1 MSLKKFAALV
11 FLALF
16 SISTTALAKAGDK
29 LDASGVMQGWY
40 GLMLELV
47 RHTPTFSPPVAS
59 RSFAYIGV
67 TIYEDVASGRSDM
80 RSLAGQLNGLKPV
93 PQREAN
99 KKYDEAIIMNAA
111 MDAAA
116 QEFFSNTGPTGQR
129 ALAAFGKQMHA
140 KVSASIKR
148 DVAKRSKAYG
158 AALAKHIIAWSKADG
173 GADIQNMGFPLDYK
187 LSSEPGRWL
196 PTSTIGQQQFP
207 LLPQWGNN
215 RPFAMPSGAT
225 CPLPPPPAY
234 SEDKS
239 SEFYKQAMEVYLA
252 SKNLTPENKTI
263 ARFWSDD
270 PMLSTTPP
278 GHWIQIAF
286 SIFERDKLPL
296 EKQANLLARLGVATA
311 DAFIGCWHAKYQ
323 YDLVR
328 PITYI
333 RKLIDPKFEALLI
346 TPPFP
351 EYPSGHSTASAAM
364 ADVMTHVLGQNFAF
378 TDSSHVK
385 DALPERQF
393 NSFEAAAQE
402 AGISRLYGG
411 IHFRAAIENGLDQG
425 RCIAA
430 YTNKLQTF
438 K

>member
-1 MSLKKFAALV
+1 
-11 FLALF
+11 
-16 SISTTALAKAGDK
+16 
-29 LDASGVMQGWY
+29 MQGWY

-67 TIYEDVASGRSDM
+67 TIYEDVASGRTDM
-80 RSLAGQLNGLKPV
+80 RSLAGQLNALQPV
-93 PQREAN
+93 PQREPG
-99 KKYDEAIIMNAA
+99 KTYDEAVIMNAA
-111 MDAAA
+111 MGTAA
-116 QEFFSNTGPTGQR
+116 QEFFNHTGPTGQR

-140 KVSASIKR
+140 KVSAGVSKETAR
-148 DVAKRSKAYG
+148 RSKAYG
-158 AALAKHIIAWSKADG
+158 EALARHIIAWSKTDG
-173 GADIQNMGFPLDYK
+173 GAEIVNMGFPLQYTVSK
-187 LSSEPGRWL
+187 EAGHWL

-207 LLPQWGNN
+207 LLPSWGNN
-215 RPFAMPSGAT
+215 RPFAMPKGST

-234 SEDKS
+234 SEDKA
-239 SEFYKQAMEVYLA
+239 SEFYKQAMEVYDTI
-252 SKNLTPENKTI
+252 KRLTPEQKAT

-296 EKQANLLARLGVATA
+296 EKQADVLARLGVATA
-311 DAFIGCWHAKYQ
+311 DAFIGCWNAKYQ
-323 YDLVR
+323 YDLIR

-333 RKLIDPKFEALLI
+333 KKNIDPKFEALLI

-378 TDSSHVK
+378 DDASHIK
-385 DALPERQF
+385 DNLPVRHF
-393 NSFEAAAQE
+393 NSFEEAAQE

-425 RCIAA
+425 KCIAA